1 MSIQNVRQRLP
12 QQFLDSLGKQL
23 KLPVGFGKDGSMI
36 SLEEVLSSSKEAQLW
51 PQLPP
56 TQQAEITAR
65 GIELQPRFNMAF
77 ICSGIVGKEQAIQE
91 VKVKS
96 DIGRRL
102 IEIENLLL
110 TKLIAEIEEKQ
121 AKNDD
126 QV

>member
-1 MSIQNVRQRLP
+1 
-12 QQFLDSLGKQL
+12 L
-23 KLPVGFGKDGSMI
+23 KLPVGFGKDGSMV
-36 SLEEVLSSSKEAQLW
+36 SLEEVLSSGKEAKLW
-51 PQLPP
+51 PELPP

-65 GIELQPRFNMAF
+65 RIELQPKFNMAF
-77 ICSGIVGKEQAIQE
+77 IGGGIVGKEQAIQE

-126 QV
+126 HV

>member
-23 KLPVGFGKDGSMI
+23 KLPVGFGKDGSMV
-36 SLEEVLSSSKEAQLW
+36 SLEEVLSSGKEAKLW
-51 PQLPP
+51 PELPP

-65 GIELQPRFNMAF
+65 RIELQPKFNMAF
-77 ICSGIVGKEQAIQE
+77 IGGGIVGKEQAIQE

-126 QV
+126 HV

>member
-23 KLPVGFGKDGSMI
+23 KLPVGFGQDGSMV
-36 SLEEVLSSSKEAQLW
+36 SLEDVLGSSQEAHLW
-51 PQLPP
+51 PELPP
-56 TQQAEITAR
+56 AQKAEITAR
-65 GIELQPRFNMAF
+65 RIELQPKFNMAF
-77 ICSGIVGKEQAIQE
+77 IGGGIVGKEQAIQE